1 MKSVTQK
8 VMQSSGFLLLIQ
20 VVQRGLGVISTLILA
35 RLLAPEQF
43 GIIALVAI
51 SLQLFDILADA
62 GNQHYIIQKD
72 NVSNQDL
79 NTAWSLDLCIKS
91 LMMLLI
97 IASAPFIS
105 TYFNAPELCLALWVS
120 SLVLPIKAV
129 RNPILMLQ
137 AKQLD
142 YKPVFKLHLWQKITS
157 FCFVI
162 VIALIWQTFWA
173 IVIGNLIATLVFTV
187 GSYQISHY
195 RPQLNFRNLNEQ
207 WRFSKWLILRGVVG
221 FTRSQIDSILVSRW
235 FGTRELGGFH
245 LLRELAIMPAL
256 NLVIPASEPLQAAIA
271 HDRHHQQTLAY
282 RTRFSLALLSSLLL
296 PISCFMWLYPAPI
309 VSVLLGEQWL
319 SYAPLLQPFS
329 LYFFTF
335 CLFSLCCNACL
346 AVGLAKLLFWFDLVS
361 TAIIVLCLLYFQSA
375 ILLELTWLRAWLAIL
390 TTVSLMAILERKTL
404 FSWSKLL
411 LLLFPACFGLLLS
424 VLVVKLVV
432 PMLELPV
439 LVEIILHG
447 LIFCCCFVIG
457 FVLIC
462 RITSLI
468 SVEMRIFQQ
477 HLQRLIPA
485 KLHFI
490 LGNI

>member
-1 MKSVTQK
+1 MKSVSQK
-8 VMQSSGFLLLIQ
+8 VIQSSSFLLLIQ
-20 VVQRGLGVISTLILA
+20 VVQRGLGIISTLILA

-51 SLQLFDILADA
+51 SLQLFDILADT

-72 NVSNQDL
+72 NVSDQDL
-79 NTAWSLDLCIKS
+79 NTAWSLDLGIKS

-105 TYFNAPELCLALWVS
+105 AYFNAPQLCLALWVS

-137 AKQLD
+137 AKQLN
-142 YKPVFKLHLWQKITS
+142 YKPVFKLHLWQKVAS

-162 VIALIWQTFWA
+162 SIALIWQTFWA
-173 IVIGNLIATLVFTV
+173 IVIGNLIATLVFTL
-187 GSYQISHY
+187 GSYRISSY
-195 RPQLNFRNLNEQ
+195 RPQLDFRNINEQ
-207 WRFSKWLILRGVVG
+207 WRFSKWLILRGIVG

-271 HDRHHQQTLAY
+271 HDRHQQQTLAY

-296 PISCFMWLYPAPI
+296 PISCFMWLYPVSI

-346 AVGLAKLLFWFDLVS
+346 AVGQARLLFWFDLVS
-361 TAIIVLCLLYFQSA
+361 TAIIVTSLLYFQSA

-390 TTVSLMAILERKTL
+390 TTVSLMAILERKTT
-404 FSWSKLL
+404 FNWIKLL
-411 LLLFPACFGLLLS
+411 LMLLPACFGLLLS
-424 VLVVKLVV
+424 VLMVELIA
-432 PMLELPV
+432 PLINLPV
-439 LVEIILHG
+439 LVEIILNG
-447 LIFCCCFVIG
+447 LIFCCAFVIG
-457 FVLIC
+457 FVFIC

-468 SVEMRIFQQ
+468 SMEIHIFQT
-477 HLQRLIPA
+477 HLQRLMPA
-485 KLHFI
+485 RLHFI
-490 LGNI
+490 FTKV

>member
-1 MKSVTQK
+1 
-8 VMQSSGFLLLIQ
+8 
-20 VVQRGLGVISTLILA
+20 
-35 RLLAPEQF
+35 
-43 GIIALVAI
+43 
-51 SLQLFDILADA
+51 
-62 GNQHYIIQKD
+62 
-72 NVSNQDL
+72 
-79 NTAWSLDLCIKS
+79 
-91 LMMLLI
+91 
-97 IASAPFIS
+97 
-105 TYFNAPELCLALWVS
+105 
-120 SLVLPIKAV
+120 
-129 RNPILMLQ
+129 
-137 AKQLD
+137 
-142 YKPVFKLHLWQKITS
+142 
-157 FCFVI
+157 
-162 VIALIWQTFWA
+162 
-173 IVIGNLIATLVFTV
+173 
-187 GSYQISHY
+187 
-195 RPQLNFRNLNEQ
+195 
-207 WRFSKWLILRGVVG
+207 
-221 FTRSQIDSILVSRW
+221 
-235 FGTRELGGFH
+235 
-245 LLRELAIMPAL
+245 MPAL

-271 HDRHHQQTLAY
+271 HDRHQQQTLAY

-296 PISCFMWLYPAPI
+296 PISCFMWLYPVSI

-346 AVGLAKLLFWFDLVS
+346 AVGLARLLFWFDLVS

-375 ILLELTWLRAWLAIL
+375 ILLDLTWLRAWLAIL

-404 FSWSKLL
+404 FSWRKLL

-432 PMLELPV
+432 PMLKLPV

-490 LGNI
+490 FGNI